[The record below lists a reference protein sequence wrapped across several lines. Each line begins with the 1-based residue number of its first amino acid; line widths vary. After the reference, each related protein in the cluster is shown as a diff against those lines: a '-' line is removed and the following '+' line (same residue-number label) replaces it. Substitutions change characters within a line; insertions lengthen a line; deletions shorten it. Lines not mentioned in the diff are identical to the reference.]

1 MIAYLDASVL
11 LRQVLGEPEPLPQWS
26 VLTRVVSSRLLAVE
40 SYRTLDR
47 LRLDGRLNDPEVA
60 ERRAVLT
67 RLLRTIEW
75 VELTESILA
84 SATMPMPT
92 VVGTLDAIHLVCA
105 LEWSKGTGLP
115 LPMATHDRRM
125 GEAARALGL
134 DVIGV

>member
-11 LRQVLGEPEPLPQWS
+11 LRQLLGEPAPLSQWPA
-26 VLTRVVSSRLLAVE
+26 LTRVVSSRLLAVE

-47 LRLDGRLNDPEVA
+47 LRLGGRLNDAEVA

-67 RLLRTIEW
+67 RLLRTVEW
-75 VELTESILA
+75 VELTESILT

-92 VVGTLDAIHLVCA
+92 AVGSLDALHLTCA
-105 LEWSKGTGLP
+105 LEWTRATALP
-115 LPMATHDRRM
+115 LVMATHDHRL